1 MRLPPSDVR
10 ATGSSSYPEVD
21 YGPPIPQPQYQYL
34 EYPEKTYAPAP
45 NQGQRAMPR
54 SPPELRVPLHIG
66 LCQSCSRLY
75 KGAEVSEDQR
85 IQCLSVCLFS
95 LVPSLLNVLIF
106 VLIRATRVL
115 IMMICSTR
123 REEMSINTGTQC
135 CYHPLSHSLPS
146 SGLVLIPMDHLRR
159 APAMVS

>member
-10 ATGSSSYPEVD
+10 ATGSSSYDEVD

-75 KGAEVSEDQR
+75 KGPEVSRYQR
-85 IQCLSVCLFS
+85 I
-95 LVPSLLNVLIF
+95 
-106 VLIRATRVL
+106 
-115 IMMICSTR
+115 
-123 REEMSINTGTQC
+123 
-135 CYHPLSHSLPS
+135 
-146 SGLVLIPMDHLRR
+146 
-159 APAMVS
+159 